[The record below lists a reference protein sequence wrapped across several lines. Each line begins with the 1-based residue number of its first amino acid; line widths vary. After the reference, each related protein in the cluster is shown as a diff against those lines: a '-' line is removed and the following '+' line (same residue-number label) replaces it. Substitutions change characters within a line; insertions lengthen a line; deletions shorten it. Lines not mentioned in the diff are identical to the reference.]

1 VALLEERGETLLGDT
16 ERAVVVGDVGNRTL
30 AGDVGELAGDDSVEV
45 EEDVDSRRRGGE
57 AVELSECRRL
67 EQEEVLRVCLAGVGD
82 SGLGREGRVSLGGE
96 DDEVREGE

>member
-45 EEDVDSRRRGGE
+45 EEDVDSRRR
-57 AVELSECRRL
+57 VVKLWSCQSVDDSSRRRCC
-67 EQEEVLRVCLAGVGD
+67 EYVWQVWGIAD
-82 SGLGREGRVSLGGE
+82 
-96 DDEVREGE
+96 